1 MRSYFIRNAFNTSK
15 DSIAPCHLIFQQN
28 IENTPPVFTQ
38 SEENHFQLY
47 NCCIVTCVLCWCIS
61 FEVNIYPL

>member
-28 IENTPPVFTQ
+28 IETHPLSSPTVKKTT
-38 SEENHFQLY
+38 S
-47 NCCIVTCVLCWCIS
+47 NCKTVV
-61 FEVNIYPL
+61 